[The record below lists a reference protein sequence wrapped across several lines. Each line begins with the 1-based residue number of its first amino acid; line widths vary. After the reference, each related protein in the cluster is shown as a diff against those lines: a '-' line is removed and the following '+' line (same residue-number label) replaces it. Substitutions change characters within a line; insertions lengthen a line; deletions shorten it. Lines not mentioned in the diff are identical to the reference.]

1 MFEENDGNIIQITYK
16 SFYSILAISKTKDVA
31 LLLHKYLL
39 SISENLKY
47 CKLSSNE
54 VSISFISLNVNWWIL
69 KNKSFVSK

>member
-1 MFEENDGNIIQITYK
+1 MLSGKWINAMFEENDGNIIQITYK
-16 SFYSILAISKTKDVA
+16 SFYSILAISKPKDVA

-54 VSISFISLNVNWWIL
+54 VSISFISLNVN
-69 KNKSFVSK
+69 